1 MPRTLVLLMV
11 GDEYGPRVLENICA
25 QGFSSWI
32 HGVHEFSEVPPLEAV
47 LDEPEAYVPDG
58 LPECE
63 LLLSLGLPQEL
74 QALLPAIAER
84 TRAEA
89 VIAAICNS
97 SWLPPG
103 LRRQLEDDLA
113 SLGVAYAFPKPGCSL
128 QEVGH
133 PAIDEFAR
141 FFGRPRLALEV
152 RGGIIRRVEVLRG
165 APCGSTWFVAE
176 KMVGQPV
183 EPKERL
189 WEEAAKAHH
198 VYPCMGSMNVDSEL
212 GDTVLHAAQ
221 YLLREAVEEA
231 LKGGGGR

>member
-1 MPRTLVLLMV
+1 MPRTLALLMA

-84 TRAEA
+84 TKAKA

-113 SLGVAYAFPKPGCSL
+113 SLCLLYTSPS
-128 QEVGH
+128 
-133 PAIDEFAR
+133 
-141 FFGRPRLALEV
+141 PRD
-152 RGGIIRRVEVLRG
+152 RG
-165 APCGSTWFVAE
+165 
-176 KMVGQPV
+176 
-183 EPKERL
+183 
-189 WEEAAKAHH
+189 
-198 VYPCMGSMNVDSEL
+198 
-212 GDTVLHAAQ
+212 
-221 YLLREAVEEA
+221 
-231 LKGGGGR
+231 